1 MKVYDFMVVYFCIR
15 FARHIVMLMI
25 VTKSFGLTFRLAT
38 LKWWCHQTVHVA
50 HNILNYIEP

>member
-38 LKWWCHQTVHVA
+38 LKW
-50 HNILNYIEP
+50 